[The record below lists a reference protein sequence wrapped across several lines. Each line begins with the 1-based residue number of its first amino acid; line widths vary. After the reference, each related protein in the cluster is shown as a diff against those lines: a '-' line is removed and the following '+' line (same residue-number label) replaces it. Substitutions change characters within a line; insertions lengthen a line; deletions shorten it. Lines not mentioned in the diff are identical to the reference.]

1 MATEKTLKSVSEI
14 LPDKVL
20 MAREILESEF
30 TTIDIVN
37 DMYIEWFQDVY
48 ESIWKTIGLASWI
61 GLA

>member
-37 DMYIEWFQDVY
+37 DMYIESFQDLY
-48 ESIWKTIGLASWI
+48 ESIWKMIGLASWI